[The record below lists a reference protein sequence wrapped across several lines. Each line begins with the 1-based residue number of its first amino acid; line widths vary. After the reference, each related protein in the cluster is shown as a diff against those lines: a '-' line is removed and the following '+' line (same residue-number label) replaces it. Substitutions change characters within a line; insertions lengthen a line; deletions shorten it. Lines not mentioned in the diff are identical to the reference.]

1 MRYLQ
6 SFQPYME
13 DRHVYPWRVV
23 YQMQLEH
30 IEFAPITIFYGN
42 NGCGKSTLLNIIAER
57 IGIKNKTLGNSNEYF
72 ENYVKKCTYSGDDE
86 MPEDSAFIRSEDI
99 MADITKRR
107 ERFTRMK
114 EELLNGKMS
123 RIIKDY
129 GISTELYQKAL
140 TAPDELDPA
149 EYAKLSRIYDFA
161 SSRSA
166 LSSRSADFMSNGEKA
181 LEYFKN
187 HLYEDTLYLLDEPE
201 NSMAPAYQ
209 QEFAREISIL
219 AYRLN
224 TQFIIATHSPFM
236 LSIEHARIYDLD
248 AKPARIREWYQLE
261 NMRTYYRLFKKYED
275 RFEENINK

>member
-6 SFQPYME
+6 SFQPFME

-57 IGIKNKTLGNSNEYF
+57 IGIKNQTLGNSNEYF

-86 MPEDSAFIRSEDI
+86 MPEGSAFIRSEDI

-129 GISTELYQKAL
+129 GVNTELYQKAL
-140 TAPDELDPA
+140 TA
-149 EYAKLSRIYDFA
+149 
-161 SSRSA
+161 
-166 LSSRSADFMSNGEKA
+166 G
-181 LEYFKN
+181 KN
-187 HLYEDTLYLLDEPE
+187 T
-201 NSMAPAYQ
+201 
-209 QEFAREISIL
+209 
-219 AYRLN
+219 
-224 TQFIIATHSPFM
+224 
-236 LSIEHARIYDLD
+236 
-248 AKPARIREWYQLE
+248 
-261 NMRTYYRLFKKYED
+261 
-275 RFEENINK
+275 